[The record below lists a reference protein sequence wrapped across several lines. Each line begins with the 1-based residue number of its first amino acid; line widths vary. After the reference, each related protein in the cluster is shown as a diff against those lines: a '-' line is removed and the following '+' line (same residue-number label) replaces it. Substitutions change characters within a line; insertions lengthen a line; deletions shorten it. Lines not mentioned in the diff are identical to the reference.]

1 MRSAGDW
8 VALVCF
14 VSLALLG
21 WWVLAKGFSWP
32 VVGVAAWWLA
42 VGISAGAHPEEWKKK

>member
-1 MRSAGDW
+1 MRGGSI

-21 WWVLAKGFSWP
+21 WYGLVFGWSWEVALSGLWFLVLGALA
-32 VVGVAAWWLA
+32 GVPADW
-42 VGISAGAHPEEWKKK
+42 ERKK